1 MRFGSIVACAA
12 VAPLLLAAAQPV
24 RLQPSSPWIV
34 NYADES
40 CRLVRTFGEGKK
52 KTVLEFESEAP
63 GRMDLLVVGSPLER
77 DDGSDK
83 VPGIFLPVGG
93 KPLLGE
99 GVKSTQTGAPAVLW
113 STVTLLPDSLT
124 ETLQKQD
131 RETWRRWRLGE
142 RPSAKDLAQAT
153 MVKAARQEFASNVN
167 ELEIGSRRPI
177 ILETGPLGDAIKVFD
192 QCGRD
197 SLRDWGIDPDLEDKI
212 ARPVWAKDPS
222 NWFSPNDY
230 PAGMLR
236 AGQQS
241 EVKVRLLVDA
251 AGRPTK
257 CTSLSH
263 FTVVEFNKVV
273 CDIFMRRAHFEP
285 AELADGTKVPS
296 YYVNRV
302 NWRIPQ

>member
-1 MRFGSIVACAA
+1 MRFGSIATCVA
-12 VAPLLLAAAQPV
+12 VAPLLVAAAQPV

-40 CRLVRTFGEGKK
+40 CRLVRTFGDGKD

-63 GRMDLLVVGSPLER
+63 GQMDLLVVGSPLER

-93 KPLLGE
+93 KPLEGE
-99 GVKSTQTGAPAVLW
+99 GAKSTASGAPAILW
-113 STVTLLPDSLT
+113 SRIPLLPDVLVDSLEKQAK
-124 ETLQKQD
+124 ETG
-131 RETWRRWRLGE
+131 RLSRSGL
-142 RPSAKDLAQAT
+142 RPPATDPSQAKTIQ
-153 MVKAARQEFASNVN
+153 AARHEFASKAT
-167 ELEIGSRRPI
+167 ELEIGSRRPV

-197 SLRDWGIDPDLEDKI
+197 SLRDWGVDPDIEDKI
-212 ARPVWAKDPS
+212 VRPVWAKDPS
-222 NWFSPNDY
+222 RWFSADDY
-230 PAGMLR
+230 PPQMMR
-236 AGQQS
+236 AGEQS

-257 CTSLSH
+257 CTSLTH
-263 FTVVEFNKVV
+263 FTVVEFNQVV
-273 CDIFMRRAHFEP
+273 CDKFMRRARFEP
-285 AELADGTKVPS
+285 AELADETKVPS

-302 NWRIPQ
+302 AFRIAR